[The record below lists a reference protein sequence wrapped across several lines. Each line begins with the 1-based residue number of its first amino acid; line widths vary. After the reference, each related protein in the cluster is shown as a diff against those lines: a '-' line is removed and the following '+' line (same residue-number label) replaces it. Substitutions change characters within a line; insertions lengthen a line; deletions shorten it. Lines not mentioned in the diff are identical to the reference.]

1 MDNLVYSDYDKNNR
15 LHRRHDHPPS
25 LQVNLQVPLGHR
37 PQHRQSNQRPCPSP
51 PMALHHPRG
60 GSKHSNELHLHR
72 QGASRE
78 GRIQQEDGASAA
90 EMRHVEQYTRM
101 ERRNEMKISE
111 LIELLQDLQEKKG
124 DIELLVSIGSKYE
137 DECEFVADK
146 EGGAI

>member
-1 MDNLVYSDYDKNNR
+1 
-15 LHRRHDHPPS
+15 
-25 LQVNLQVPLGHR
+25 
-37 PQHRQSNQRPCPSP
+37 
-51 PMALHHPRG
+51 
-60 GSKHSNELHLHR
+60 
-72 QGASRE
+72 
-78 GRIQQEDGASAA
+78 
-90 EMRHVEQYTRM
+90 MRHVEQYTRM